1 MWASVTSLH
10 IVRQSKK
17 APNLNEKKI
26 SIYRSYLQLL
36 EVFFVLRHIL
46 VLRFQELTHWISFIP
61 FFSCFFMQTSYA
73 NFVPFLL
80 QFMQVSTYVQ
90 STKTDAIFDLSPVS
104 AVDLWCHSLTLSSL
118 AHLHCNI
125 LGGKNYRAKKAR
137 LAKNK
142 SRVFLF
148 GFHHRPYPNFVSYN
162 LQVISFKKEHK
173 RYGIGKLFHLVSDNE
188 QEKTMLAKVDQVLS
202 QPTSQ
207 PYHLQPLTVKSFC
220 PLRQSFTLVSLKMKM
235 LLLAILLTIYFHP
248 KDHRL
253 QGRNMSNILR

>member
-1 MWASVTSLH
+1 M
-10 IVRQSKK
+10 
-17 APNLNEKKI
+17 
-26 SIYRSYLQLL
+26 
-36 EVFFVLRHIL
+36 
-46 VLRFQELTHWISFIP
+46 
-61 FFSCFFMQTSYA
+61 
-73 NFVPFLL
+73 
-80 QFMQVSTYVQ
+80 
-90 STKTDAIFDLSPVS
+90 
-104 AVDLWCHSLTLSSL
+104 

-207 PYHLQPLTVKSFC
+207 PPATTHGKKFLPTSPVVHSGEPEDENALASYTSDN
-220 PLRQSFTLVSLKMKM
+220 
-235 LLLAILLTIYFHP
+235 LLSP
-248 KDHRL
+248 
-253 QGRNMSNILR
+253 